1 MSENIPATKGRPLV
15 NKIGRIPASPED
27 IAKAIFRGADKK
39 IKAPKPKPN

>member
-1 MSENIPATKGRPLV
+1 MTEKPQRGRPTK
-15 NKIGRIPASPED
+15 NKLEQISASPED